1 MGKIMAA
8 LGKIIKKTA
17 KQLLDLTA
25 AEFKQLTVEEAK
37 DAIKVLQKSANQR
50 ARRVQAAG
58 IDSPAVKNLKSNP
71 ISAKS
76 NDIDRLRSEFMKAK
90 NFMESKTSTI
100 PTYQKYSEKQKDILE
115 EEFGL
120 PKNMSK
126 KQRDRV
132 LDKYHKLQEQYPAQ
146 LQDSA
151 PGYNDN
157 RKKIIKM
164 IRGHKSNASIKSE
177 IERMYKE
184 GQQQEQEQIG
194 RIRTGLRENN
204 INKD

>member
-1 MGKIMAA
+1 MAD

-17 KQLLDLTA
+17 KQLLDMTA

-58 IDSPAVKNLKSNP
+58 IDSPAVKNLKTNP

-76 NDIDRLRSEFMKAK
+76 DDIDQLKSEFMKAK

-100 PTYQKYSEKQKDILE
+100 PTYNEYDERQKEILAE
-115 EEFGL
+115 QFGL
-120 PKNMSK
+120 PKDMSK
-126 KQRDRV
+126 KQRNRI
-132 LDKYHKLQEQYPAQ
+132 LKKYHELQRRYPSQ
-146 LQDSA
+146 LQKDVS
-151 PGYNDN
+151 PKYDRN
-157 RKKIIKM
+157 RMKIFNM
-164 IRGHKSNASIKSE
+164 IRSHKSNQEIDEAMNDLYKRGQEEESEQVNRIKSG
-177 IERMYKE
+177 M
-184 GQQQEQEQIG
+184 
-194 RIRTGLRENN
+194 RETK